1 MVRWKTK
8 RKNMLGRGVCE
19 RGRWE
24 EFSKCPED
32 QMGLQMKKFLH
43 IKGNNYQSQETGNYQ
58 LSK

>member
-43 IKGNNYQSQETGNYQ
+43 IKGNNY
-58 LSK
+58 